1 MDIRNIALTI
11 DTDSFYE
18 ELEKAMFTTAD
29 KADEVKKIIHEM
41 KELCVDCEIDP
52 NKFINVHFRV
62 KAHES
67 N

>member
-29 KADEVKKIIHEM
+29 KADEVKKIIQQM
-41 KELCVDCEIDP
+41 QELGVEFEIDP